1 MEVTPMIRKKLSV
14 ITLVC
19 LMILGSLLIFVP
31 DEGEAVIVP
40 YFEIRME
47 PNTITLDVS
56 PGGNPTGQVNCI
68 INNPT
73 VHQETIRVSF
83 SGPGITITPQVLV
96 VTVGSFQEITVPIA
110 VAAEPRS
117 ARRFISASAVGVLE
131 KVDGVPPPVPYEARS
146 GFQVFIFQ
154 YARVVMT
161 VSEPFQKVKPGKEYP
176 INLRIIN
183 NGNARDSFEILC
195 TTREELEDEGFSI
208 VIVPTVTTD
217 IDSQKY
223 TEVKVV
229 VQTPKNLWEN
239 DYHSLEFE
247 AISKLQ
253 GSNEKVPMS
262 MTLWVWGMYV
272 PSFDPVFVLI
282 AAAVV
287 AAGLGKRFKAEDE
300 DEEWW

>member
-1 MEVTPMIRKKLSV
+1 MIRKKLFV
-14 ITLVC
+14 IVVVC
-19 LMILGSLLIFVP
+19 LIMLGSLLIFVP

-40 YFEIRME
+40 YVEIRMN
-47 PNTITLDVS
+47 PSTVTLDVA
-56 PGGNPTGQVNCI
+56 PGGNPTAQVNCI

-73 VHQETIRVSF
+73 IHQETIRVTIA
-83 SGPGITITPQVLV
+83 GPGLSITPQVFM

-117 ARRFISASAVGVLE
+117 ARRFVSVTVHGVLE
-131 KVDGVPPPVPYEARS
+131 KADGCPPPEPYETYS
-146 GFQVFIFQ
+146 GFQVIITQ
-154 YARVVMT
+154 YARAVMT

-183 NGNARDSFEILC
+183 NGNDRDSFEILC
-195 TTREELEDEGFSI
+195 TTKEELEDEGFSI
-208 VIVPTVTTD
+208 VIVPAVTTD
-217 IDSQKY
+217 VDSQKY

-282 AAAVV
+282 TAAVV
-287 AAGLGKRFKAEDE
+287 AAGLGKRFKAGDEE